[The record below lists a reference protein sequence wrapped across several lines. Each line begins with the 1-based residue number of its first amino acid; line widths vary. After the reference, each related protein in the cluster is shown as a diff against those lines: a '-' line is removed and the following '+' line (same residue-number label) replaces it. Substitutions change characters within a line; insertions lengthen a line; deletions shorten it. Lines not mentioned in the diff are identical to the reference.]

1 MPHNLSIFRS
11 PFLPPSAR
19 YYYYNFDYLYD
30 NLYRITSSIGF
41 FRNFRP
47 LLPFSPKRKKLYAD
61 YMLSMQ
67 YMADGRITQKNCSG
81 KTLVNGSNSAFSHN
95 YNYTYDNSHQVR
107 SVDGNEYR
115 WDDNGN
121 LQLIQSIG
129 NAGVIHSEFEWDE
142 ENRMRHVDMP
152 NAYQC
157 AYYQYDASGER
168 YYKNVGTRT
177 ESVQNGQTTVYRQYE
192 EPVLY
197 ASPYLVA
204 TPEGYTKHYFVESER
219 IASRIGEGIIFGINS
234 HAVSDSQLA
243 AKRSLVNQTAPR
255 KVRPEMF
262 RFLYTLT
269 ENWSA
274 SHTTYWQHSDHL
286 GSANWVTDTAGTGY
300 QFLLYMPWGEPFVDL
315 RKAHSSYNT
324 RYTFSGKERDEETGF
339 SYFGARHYNSDLSIW
354 LSVDPMSDKY
364 PSTSPYTYCGNN
376 PVKLVDPNGREI
388 WIVGE
393 DGNKYQYFNG
403 KLYTSDGEVCHVV
416 EGSFE
421 ESALNNLDV
430 LRSTKTGG
438 RIIRDLETCAEKV
451 TIVNANERTD
461 KPGKDAF
468 IQTGRIA
475 WNPNGGGEVQ
485 TTRGKRNDAI
495 TNLGHELVHA
505 HDKYV
510 ENLSFAELNMTIDH
524 CPLGEW
530 RAVYYENRMRKEL
543 GMPYR
548 TGYTTQ
554 QEHKGTTFPYFTRML
569 DSFDHP
575 YKIW

>member
-1 MPHNLSIFRS
+1 
-11 PFLPPSAR
+11 
-19 YYYYNFDYLYD
+19 
-30 NLYRITSSIGF
+30 
-41 FRNFRP
+41 
-47 LLPFSPKRKKLYAD
+47 
-61 YMLSMQ
+61 MLSMQ

-95 YNYTYDNSHQVR
+95 YNYTYDNSHQVC
-107 SVDGNEYR
+107 SVDGNDYR

-121 LQLIQSIG
+121 LQLVQSIG

-324 RYTFSGKERDEETGF
+324 RYTFSGKERDEETGY
-339 SYFGARHYNSDLSIW
+339 SYFGARYYNSNLSIW

-364 PSTSPYTYCGNN
+364 PGVSPYTYCGNN
-376 PVKLVDPNGREI
+376 PVKLVDPNGEEI
-388 WIVGE
+388 SDGIFLDENGSIIGNDGIDDGKRYVIKTRQKMFE
-393 DGNKYQYFNG
+393 DGVSGAGLSEEDYKETTDFIRNNSGNTAAFETNKIAYDNCIEIESNQENVMAMKRIVRQDDGASSLFGGKAKWNREYGGTNENG
-403 KLYTSDGEVCHVV
+403 VIV
-416 EGSFE
+416 EQ
-421 ESALNNLDV
+421 
-430 LRSTKTGG
+430 TKGPIGNPQTGG
-438 RIIRDLETCAEKV
+438 ASIKITPTSKTKYSFHSHCSGWRSSNGIYFYYMQSPSAADVRT
-451 TIVNANERTD
+451 ANGTD
-461 KPGKDAF
+461 YVFGRADKTVYIYNKQGVQATLPMKAF
-468 IQTGRIA
+468 
-475 WNPNGGGEVQ
+475 
-485 TTRGKRNDAI
+485 
-495 TNLGHELVHA
+495 
-505 HDKYV
+505 
-510 ENLSFAELNMTIDH
+510 
-524 CPLGEW
+524 
-530 RAVYYENRMRKEL
+530 
-543 GMPYR
+543 
-548 TGYTTQ
+548 
-554 QEHKGTTFPYFTRML
+554 
-569 DSFDHP
+569 
-575 YKIW
+575 